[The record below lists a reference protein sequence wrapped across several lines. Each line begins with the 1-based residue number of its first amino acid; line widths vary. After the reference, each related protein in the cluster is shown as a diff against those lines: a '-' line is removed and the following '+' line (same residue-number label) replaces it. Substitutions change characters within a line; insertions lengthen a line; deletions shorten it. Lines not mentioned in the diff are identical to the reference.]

1 MEYLDNCQSGNI
13 ITTTATTKVLTS
25 QSELPTAIHSY
36 LELHLDLDL
45 DLDLE
50 LGQINELSTRD
61 ISRLCLPLSWPDCLS
76 VVNILQLNY

>member
-45 DLDLE
+45 E

-61 ISRLCLPLSWPDCLS
+61 ISRLCLLLSWPDCLS

>member
-1 MEYLDNCQSGNI
+1 MEYLDNCQPGNI

-36 LELHLDLDL
+36 LELHQDLDL
-45 DLDLE
+45 DLD

-61 ISRLCLPLSWPDCLS
+61 ISRLCLLLSWPDCLS